1 VQPGDTILVDGYDGA
16 VILNPSEATLFR
28 YGKIQRE
35 KRTRENRL
43 LEANRQPA
51 VTLDGVEIVLRANVE
66 KAEEAALVKQYNA
79 DGVGLFRTE
88 FLYLGVDAAPTEE
101 EQYRSYRML
110 AEELAPRAVTIR
122 TLDLGGDKP
131 IASQSHLFPKENNPF
146 LGYRAIRF
154 CLDHLVLFKEQ
165 LRAILRASAHG
176 RVQLMYPMISGS
188 EEMRRA
194 NVVLE
199 ECRVELRAAGVPFD
213 PCMPVGSM
221 IEVPSAALSADLLA
235 RECDFFSIG
244 TNDLIQYLMAIDR
257 VNDRI
262 AHLYEPTHPAVLRTL
277 RHIVVEAHRAR
288 IKVSVCGEMAGDP
301 NYTALLIGL
310 GVDELSM
317 APPLIPAARYVLRSL
332 KLTEAKQL
340 AQLALAMESPAAIHA
355 LCARFAE
362 ERLRS

>member
-1 VQPGDTILVDGYDGA
+1 
-16 VILNPSEATLFR
+16 
-28 YGKIQRE
+28 
-35 KRTRENRL
+35 
-43 LEANRQPA
+43 
-51 VTLDGVEIVLRANVE
+51 
-66 KAEEAALVKQYNA
+66 
-79 DGVGLFRTE
+79 
-88 FLYLGVDAAPTEE
+88 
-101 EQYRSYRML
+101 ML